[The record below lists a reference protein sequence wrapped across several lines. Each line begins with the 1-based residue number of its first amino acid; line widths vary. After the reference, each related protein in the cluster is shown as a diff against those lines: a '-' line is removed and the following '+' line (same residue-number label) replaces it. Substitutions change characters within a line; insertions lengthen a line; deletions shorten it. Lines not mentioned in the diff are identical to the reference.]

1 METSLFVWFGGILGG
16 NVGAFTSNSSLLNKN
31 DGFTTESH
39 LYFCVNYTFL
49 QPKTICTTSRPNVI
63 YQLAHYMKIS
73 HNFDNH
79 HYPYNSKQ
87 SSSSVSWPFSSLQ
100 SVCWCLRTLKGS
112 LHSLFCFTFFVIY
125 DGADEDDAYIQSR
138 RGGGV
143 WFSTSQSENLNC
155 LRQNIFQVLKNT
167 ISWSSSC
174 SF

>member
-1 METSLFVWFGGILGG
+1 METPLFVWFGGILGG
-16 NVGAFTSNSSLLNKN
+16 NVGAFMSNSRLPNKN
-31 DGFTTESH
+31 VGFTTESH

-87 SSSSVSWPFSSLQ
+87 SSSSVSWPFPSLQ

-112 LHSLFCFTFFVIY
+112 FHSLFCFTFFVISWWCWWRWC
-125 DGADEDDAYIQSR
+125 IHPKQKRWWSL
-138 RGGGV
+138 V
-143 WFSTSQSENLNC
+143 FNLPIWKSK
-155 LRQNIFQVLKNT
+155 L
-167 ISWSSSC
+167 S
-174 SF
+174 

>member
-16 NVGAFTSNSSLLNKN
+16 NVGAFMSYSSLLNKN

-49 QPKTICTTSRPNVI
+49 QPKTICITSRPNVI
-63 YQLAHYMKIS
+63 YQLAIIWRLATILTIIIILIIL
-73 HNFDNH
+73 NNRH
-79 HYPYNSKQ
+79 HPYHG
-87 SSSSVSWPFSSLQ
+87 PFFHCKVFAGVWGPSRALSMAFSALLSLYF
-100 SVCWCLRTLKGS
+100 
-112 LHSLFCFTFFVIY
+112 H